1 MNSPLSPMTH
11 TIGYVVPDKSDDKRI
26 ILNKKKYNAFLRK
39 GGKMILSLWYGWVK
53 VGERFV
59 TDIMYVPFA

>member
-39 GGKMILSLWYGWVK
+39 GGKMIMVWMDEGW
-53 VGERFV
+53 R
-59 TDIMYVPFA
+59 TICD